1 MNTSLR
7 NLVIIAYVILVS
19 ISFVSCNNTKETKPK
34 KEIAK
39 TLKESNKEYTVKK
52 EFEVRKPIVFIAGF
66 DKGDENYY
74 NNARIFF
81 KEQKFEIVEDK
92 YSLEEII
99 NWLNKNEV
107 KNPYGEIHIVNK
119 SNPYKGMTLE
129 TVINGEKITTESLRR
144 SVTKGT
150 LPILNESVNANS
162 KIIFHANGIGK
173 NIELM
178 NTFKDAFCAD
188 ELPNVIASPY
198 FSVFDGEFT
207 KHYLAKPYYVFY
219 PTANSPGK
227 TDLSKEISKKYSEE
241 KDIDW
246 FEALNNEEER
256 FIGEAYTTQF
266 TIPVKFELD
275 YHNSDDEI
283 PTFEIQ
289 EEVMDF
295 IEQKEE
301 LFSKIKTLNIPL
313 EKFRWTWSLKNSK
326 LTIKGKTT
334 GLVVLKPLIKPYGEL
349 EHIKPDT
356 NNKRLYAM
364 N

>member
-1 MNTSLR
+1 MTK
-7 NLVIIAYVILVS
+7 NLALWLILVLALSYGVFQS
-19 ISFVSCNNTKETKPK
+19 INPFLKPLFQSDIR
-34 KEIAK
+34 E
-39 TLKESNKEYTVKK
+39 
-52 EFEVRKPIVFIAGF
+52 
-66 DKGDENYY
+66 
-74 NNARIFF
+74 
-81 KEQKFEIVEDK
+81 
-92 YSLEEII
+92 
-99 NWLNKNEV
+99 EV
-107 KNPYGEIHIVNK
+107 KNPMNK
-119 SNPYKGMTLE
+119 LINDLDMQINKQE
-129 TVINGEKITTESLRR
+129 TM
-144 SVTKGT
+144 
-150 LPILNESVNANS
+150 S
-162 KIIFHANGIGK
+162 K
-173 NIELM
+173 
-178 NTFKDAFCAD
+178 
-188 ELPNVIASPY
+188 
-198 FSVFDGEFT
+198 
-207 KHYLAKPYYVFY
+207 
-219 PTANSPGK
+219 
-227 TDLSKEISKKYSEE
+227 KEINSINT
-241 KDIDW
+241 DI
-246 FEALNNEEER
+246 AKISLNNEEER

>member
-1 MNTSLR
+1 MNKVFRKS
-7 NLVIIAYVILVS
+7 IIAATIILTS
-19 ISFVSCNNTKETKPK
+19 SLFINCDKTSEISKNEVAT
-34 KEIAK
+34 I
-39 TLKESNKEYTVKK
+39 TLENKIEHTVK
-52 EFEVRKPIVFIAGF
+52 EVLPIRKPIVFITGF
-66 DKGDENYY
+66 DKGNETYY
-74 NNARIFF
+74 NNARAYF
-81 KEQKFEIVEDK
+81 KGKQYEIIEDK

-99 NWLNKNEV
+99 NWLNKNEI
-107 KNPYGEIHIVNK
+107 KNTYGEIHIVNN

-144 SVTKGT
+144 SVTKGI

-162 KIIFHANGIGK
+162 KIIFHANGIGE

-198 FSVFDGEFT
+198 FSIFNGEFT

-227 TDLSKEISKKYSEE
+227 MDLSKEIAKKYSEE

-256 FIGEAYTTQF
+256 FVGEAYTTQF

-283 PTFEIQ
+283 PTFEMQ

-295 IEQKEE
+295 IEQQEE
-301 LFSKIKTLNIPL
+301 LYSKIKTLNIPL
-313 EKFRWTWSLKNSK
+313 EKFRWTWNLKNSK

-349 EHIKPDT
+349 EHVKPDT